1 MANQAP
7 PSFSAGPPP
16 QAMPFPSSAGGTSI
30 SKYSFV
36 PAGLSAPGNDD
47 NDDGNNEV
55 PLYVPILNSLVSSIK
70 GQVNVQ
76 GEEVLTTQQTSFQME
91 SCRRELKWELEDVC
105 ILCEDETSP
114 TT

>member
-7 PSFSAGPPP
+7 PSFGTGPPP

-36 PAGLSAPGNDD
+36 PAGLSAPGDD
-47 NDDGNNEV
+47 DDDDGNNEV
-55 PLYVPILNSLVSSIK
+55 PPYVPILNSLVSSIK

-76 GEEVLTTQQTSFQME
+76 GEEVLTTQQTIFRMKSR
-91 SCRRELKWELEDVC
+91 RRELKRELEEDVR
-105 ILCEDETSP
+105 IRHKDG
-114 TT
+114 